1 MTKKTKT
8 GRTMTAKQK
17 IDENLTQKWH
27 QLSDAASEI
36 VEVLKQRALTV
47 EEARTV
53 LEATEAEIE
62 RQAVSAVR
70 NTAIASAVMSVRPIR
85 FR

>member
-1 MTKKTKT
+1 MTKKTET

-27 QLSDAASEI
+27 QLSGAASEI
-36 VEVLKQRALTV
+36 IEVLKKRALTV
-47 EEARTV
+47 EEARAV
-53 LEATEAEIE
+53 LTATRAEVE
-62 RQAVSAVR
+62 KQATSAACS
-70 NTAIASAVMSVRPIR
+70 TPIASAVMDVRPIR